1 MSEAEIIHEA
11 LDLALRDDS
20 YVVPRA
26 VRLAAV
32 EAILRGAQQVVE
44 TSRPTWT
51 GRWRRE
57 DVYEEREQ
65 KLCQRLSP
73 RLEQHGRET
82 EEGNE
87 DDEVTYEHQD

>member
-1 MSEAEIIHEA
+1 MSEAEIIQEA
-11 LDLALRDDS
+11 LDLALGDDS

-32 EAILRGAQQVVE
+32 EAILGGAQQVVE

-51 GRWRRE
+51 GRWRRK

-65 KLCQRLSP
+65 KLGQRL
-73 RLEQHGRET
+73 GRGDV
-82 EEGNE
+82 EEAEPAVPGWSMTV
-87 DDEVTYEHQD
+87 DELFR